1 MRLLLFSL
9 SLPFLCALSLARAR
23 SLLRSSHSSP
33 HPTRDYRD
41 FDANAGLEYRFQK
54 LDEELK
60 DTGGRM
66 DAKFKELKQV
76 LLRKTGKVRML
87 AGRGRACANVGVG
100 AVIDMRQ

>member
-1 MRLLLFSL
+1 MR
-9 SLPFLCALSLARAR
+9 ALSLSR
-23 SLLRSSHSSP
+23 SLLRSSNSSP
-33 HPTRDYRD
+33 HPTWDYRD
-41 FDANAGLEYRFQK
+41 FNANAGLEYRFEK

-76 LLRKTGKVRML
+76 LLRRTGKVRML

-100 AVIDMRQ
+100 AVIDMRG